1 VSATAAATASAPA
14 RPAGMFLPAYRW
26 RFAHL
31 AALWGYGV
39 SQPVF
44 SMLKGNPEF
53 LVVRGSTRLDVV
65 TFALLVAFVPPLAV
79 VGFEAIVSLV
89 SRTLGGVVHIIAVW
103 CFGCLAVLQI
113 VRLLDIQRG
122 AALLIPLVP
131 ATLAAFAYLKSRIFR
146 SFLSVSFVLPVLGA
160 LSFLVTVPLAVDD
173 AAAVDIQV
181 PKSTP
186 VVLVVMDEFPLSSLL
201 RPDGSIDAGRY
212 PNFARLAKSATWY
225 PRATTVH
232 EFTTQAVPAVLTG
245 QQPHTGE
252 LPTLGD
258 HPRNLFTLLGARYA
272 LRVIEPV
279 THLCPTRYCPDAHVR
294 APLVDRARGL
304 LYDTTV
310 GYLYR
315 VLPAALR
322 QGLPPIG
329 DRWGGFDNAG
339 DAGTRQRLLGAL
351 DVNDVNLAI
360 ERSDHQPRTE
370 FARFLRLIRPH
381 APDRTLYFLH
391 FMLPHAPYRLLSS
404 GREYGNAETID
415 GIQDDAFNQW
425 SDAPLLVD
433 QARQRLLLQVGY
445 TDRLIGDLVRRLKAA
460 GLYDSALIVLTADHG
475 ASFHAGGFRRT
486 VSPENIGDIAPVPLF
501 VKYPGQH
508 EGVKD
513 TRNAKTIDIV
523 PTIADVLGTRLP
535 WHVDGASLRGT
546 PVQGRR
552 VVVWRRSGGAV
563 TTTPALAWARVLETA
578 RHDAQLFGVGVE
590 PTRPIGPD
598 SKLVGREV
606 GALGAATASGAHVR
620 LDGETLFANV
630 RKASEFVPA
639 RITGEVD
646 GVSLAGE
653 APLAVA
659 VNDRVTATT
668 RTFVVDGR
676 SRFAVL
682 VPESAFREGRNKVD
696 VFAISADGGA
706 TRLARLGGTSNAA
719 DYVLSANGRRL
730 TSPGR
735 AAIRVV
741 SGRLDG
747 RIESSTEEGGTVRI
761 KGWAADLHD
770 RALVDRVVLFSDGK
784 LIFSSA
790 TTVYRWDVDEVQ
802 NKTPAAR
809 VGFVAEIPSRDVEG
823 GNVRIFAIRGA
834 VASELPWPVGSEPQV
849 SPDLAAARVVG
860 R

>member
-1 VSATAAATASAPA
+1 
-14 RPAGMFLPAYRW
+14 MLLPAYRW

-65 TFALLVAFVPPLAV
+65 TFAVLVAFVVPLAV
-79 VGFEAIVSLV
+79 VGLEAIVSLV
-89 SRTLGGVVHIIAVW
+89 SRTLGGVVHVIAIW
-103 CFGCLAVLQI
+103 CFGSLAVLQI

-131 ATLAAFAYLKSRIFR
+131 ATLAALAYLKSRIFR

-160 LSFLVTVPLAVDD
+160 LSFVATVPLAVDD
-173 AAAVDIQV
+173 AAAADIQV
-181 PKSTP
+181 PKRTP

-212 PNFARLAKSATWY
+212 PNFARLAKTATWY

-245 QQPHTGE
+245 QQPQTGE

-258 HPRNLFTLLGARYA
+258 HPQNLFTLLGARYA

-329 DRWGGFDNAG
+329 DRWGGFDNSG

-391 FMLPHAPYRLLSS
+391 FMLPHAPYRLLPS

-425 SDAPLLVD
+425 SNSPLLVD

-445 TDRLIGDLVRRLKAA
+445 TDRLIGELVRRLKSA
-460 GLYDSALIVLTADHG
+460 GLYDRALVLVTADHG

-508 EGVKD
+508 EGIKD

-523 PTIADVLGTRLP
+523 PTIADVLDIRLP

-552 VVVWRRSGGAV
+552 VAVWRRSGGVV
-563 TTTPALAWARVLETA
+563 TTTPARAWATVLEAA
-578 RHDAQLFGVGVE
+578 RRDAQLFAVGVE

-598 SKLVGREV
+598 AKLVGREV
-606 GALGAATASGAHVR
+606 TAVGAATAAPGAHVR

-646 GVSLAGE
+646 GVSLAGG

-696 VFAISADGGA
+696 VFAISAAGGA

-719 DYVLSANGRRL
+719 DYVLAANGRGM
-730 TSPGR
+730 TAPGR
-735 AAIRVV
+735 VAIPVV
-741 SGRLDG
+741 PGRLDG
-747 RIESSTEEGGTVRI
+747 RIESSTEEGGTMRI
-761 KGWAADLHD
+761 KGWAADLQD

-809 VGFVAEIPSRDVEG
+809 VGFVAELPASDVRGKRLQAFAVRDG
-823 GNVRIFAIRGA
+823 
-834 VASELPWPVGSEPQV
+834 VASELTWPQTGSAV
-849 SPDLAAARVVG
+849 VAAAGTR
-860 R
+860 